1 MVIINLMIMMMER
14 VPDDYF
20 DYDYDNH
27 HNDPYMM
34 IVVNVCPKN
43 DLKKLCF
50 LQNYAPGKR
59 WLPKQ
64 SVSRPESLSPC
75 AACRCTSQGKAP
87 VV

>member
-1 MVIINLMIMMMER
+1 MER

-43 DLKKLCF
+43 DLKKLC
-50 LQNYAPGKR
+50 LLRNHAPGKR
-59 WLPKQ
+59 WFYPNDKFPVL
-64 SVSRPESLSPC
+64 R
-75 AACRCTSQGKAP
+75 ACHHVPLVAAP
-87 VV
+87 VKAKHL